1 MEVCKLVQQSV
12 SSVPTKRVFSEEFKV
27 DAVRLVT
34 GEGYSIA
41 AAKSVGVGQQSL
53 RKWHARL
60 AP

>member
-1 MEVCKLVQQSV
+1 M
-12 SSVPTKRVFSEEFKV
+12 FSEEFKV
-27 DAVRLVT
+27 DEFRLVT
-34 GEGYSIA
+34 AEGYSIA